1 MVHAYMYFIYDR
13 NKGMAVPTPIFT
25 TLKNTQEHYIRISY
39 TEFYSNRA
47 LNIETTN
54 RNSFDKTL

>member
-1 MVHAYMYFIYDR
+1 MVHAYMYFVYDS

-25 TLKNTQEHYIRISY
+25 TFKNTQEHYIRIPY

-54 RNSFDKTL
+54 RKLFDKTL

>member
-1 MVHAYMYFIYDR
+1 MVHAYMYFVYNR

-25 TLKNTQEHYIRISY
+25 VCKNTQEHYIRISY
-39 TEFYSNRA
+39 TDFYSNRA
-47 LNIETTN
+47 LNIKTTN